1 MSAEW
6 ASAGAELDLTLDLDT
21 ATYTALRVEF
31 LAMTAAAQRASGQ
44 SKAVVVK
51 RCAGRPGKQTVYNYA
66 GGSGYLSFPKPDLL
80 QRYLESCNL
89 PADQVQFAVDRCARI
104 RRKHPEAGKPGPRRA
119 PTPPIEERSAAELGR
134 TAGTDLPGESG
145 LPGIDVPSDS
155 DLPGTDLPG
164 DSRLP
169 ITDLPGGSRLPG
181 MDVPGDGDLPSGGP
195 RSVRDLPSAGLSNI
209 RDLPSEGRLPSID
222 VPGASGLPRTG
233 LPGVGGLPRTGLPG
247 VRGRS
252 GDSRL
257 PRIDVPSVGG
267 LSRTGLPGV
276 RDLSGDSR
284 VPSADVSGDGGL
296 PSIDVSGGSG
306 LPGIDVSGGSDLPRT
321 GPPSVRDLPG
331 VRGRSGDSRLPSA
344 DVQGDGGLPG
354 IDVPGGG
361 GLSRT
366 GLPGV
371 RGLSGDSRLPGI
383 DVSGDGDL
391 PRSGPPSV
399 RDLLGVRGLPL
410 SAQSA
415 GWAGRWRGLVRLVA
429 PRRIVAAVDGAG
441 EPRFVTP
448 LPSTWYGSR
457 ASEPWQP
464 SKHALTGAQ
473 SRESADRRWV
483 GSELRDSGVRVTPGR
498 LALRIVRAELEN
510 AWPRDECNAMDLVRK
525 AYRTLGI
532 TLRTRAGEESGV
544 PVPLEQAAPGD
555 ILTLVDGRKG
565 LYVGGGWALLLAPA
579 ADGANLHGIRHD
591 QIATAHRINWESVPL
606 TRRPPGWGGVWPN
619 VNWIVL
625 SGRPAPINSMGIAPG
640 AADAVPHY
648 AGAGQRQADE
658 GHRPASTVAAGE
670 LSASTE
676 AIAARHGQTD
686 EGHRPALTVAGG
698 ELPTSTEAI
707 AVRHWQADGVHCPA
721 STVAGGELPAS
732 TEVIVASGGQS
743 DVGYRP
749 ASTVVAG
756 ELPASAEAIIARCGQ
771 SDDGYRPALTVAG
784 GELLTSTEA
793 IAAGHWQA
801 DDGHCPA
808 SAEVIVARNGQADDG
823 HQSAAT
829 VVAGEPSTSTDA
841 IVARYWQADDGYR
854 PASTLVAG
862 ELFASTEAMVA
873 RHGQADDG
881 RRSASTVAG
890 ESPSS
895 TEVIVAQYE
904 QLVHTVAEQVEAAG
918 RAAEPGLAA
927 LRAIGALMFPYVG
940 PQVWLVREAFKAVD
954 LPLSECIRFE
964 LPIMAVALRHVALR
978 PGDIVFTESG
988 VLGFYGEHGEL
999 VYLGPAGSPATSAL
1013 SPALYVAAWRV
1024 SAVPAHAGYGLTSQV
1039 EVVEHDG
1046 AGRLVRIC
1054 SAGERRSGRHCRC
1067 PETDEVMAM
1076 VMAVLKRAREC
1087 AVPMPLTE
1095 RELLTAAIRSG
1106 IQFPDTTAWDPAHKP
1121 VFPRDTRLTTAP
1133 DALPRSS
1140 ATAAQQL
1147 VARLA
1152 TAPASRWSRRPRPG
1166 VA

>member
-6 ASAGAELDLTLDLDT
+6 ASAGAELNLTLDLDS

-89 PADQVQFAVDRCARI
+89 PADQVQFAVDRCAQI
-104 RRKHPEAGKPGPRRA
+104 RRKHPEAGKPGPRKA
-119 PTPPIEERSAAELGR
+119 PPPLIEKRSAAELER
-134 TAGTDLPGESG
+134 TAGTDLPG
-145 LPGIDVPSDS
+145 D
-155 DLPGTDLPG
+155 
-164 DSRLP
+164 
-169 ITDLPGGSRLPG
+169 SRLPG
-181 MDVPGDGDLPSGGP
+181 MDVPGDGDLLGTDLPGGSGLPSG
-195 RSVRDLPSAGLSNI
+195 RDLPG
-209 RDLPSEGRLPSID
+209 EGRLSSID
-222 VPGASGLPRTG
+222 VPGDSGLPRTG
-233 LPGVGGLPRTGLPG
+233 LPGIRGRSGDSHPPSIDVPSDSGFSRTGLPG
-247 VRGRS
+247 VRDLS
-252 GDSRL
+252 GDSHL
-257 PRIDVPSVGG
+257 SSIDVLGGG

-276 RDLSGDSR
+276 RDLSGDDR
-284 VPSADVSGDGGL
+284 LPSADLPGDNGLPSAGLSSIDVSGDG
-296 PSIDVSGGSG
+296 
-306 LPGIDVSGGSDLPRT
+306 DLPRT

-331 VRGRSGDSRLPSA
+331 V
-344 DVQGDGGLPG
+344 
-354 IDVPGGG
+354 
-361 GLSRT
+361 
-366 GLPGV
+366 
-371 RGLSGDSRLPGI
+371 
-383 DVSGDGDL
+383 
-391 PRSGPPSV
+391 
-399 RDLLGVRGLPL
+399 GLPL

-464 SKHALTGAQ
+464 SKHAPTGAQ
-473 SRESADRRWV
+473 PRESADRRWV

-498 LALRIVRAELEN
+498 MALRIVRAELEN
-510 AWPRDECNAMDLVRK
+510 AWPQDECNAMDLVRK
-525 AYRTLGI
+525 AHRTLGI

-579 ADGANLHGIRHD
+579 ADGANLHGIRQD

-658 GHRPASTVAAGE
+658 GHRPASTVAGGE
-670 LSASTE
+670 PSASTE
-676 AIAARHGQTD
+676 AIAARHGQDD
-686 EGHRPALTVAGG
+686 EGHRPA
-698 ELPTSTEAI
+698 
-707 AVRHWQADGVHCPA
+707 
-721 STVAGGELPAS
+721 STVAAGELPAS

-749 ASTVVAG
+749 ASAVVAG
-756 ELPASAEAIIARCGQ
+756 ELPASAEAIVARCGQ

-784 GELLTSTEA
+784 GELPTSAEA

-801 DDGHCPA
+801 DDVHCPA
-808 SAEVIVARNGQADDG
+808 SAEAIVASCRQSDDG
-823 HQSAAT
+823 RQSAAT
-829 VVAGEPSTSTDA
+829 VVAGEPSTSAEA

-854 PASTLVAG
+854 PAATVVAG
-862 ELFASTEAMVA
+862 ELLTSTEAIVA
-873 RHGQADDG
+873 RCGQADDG
-881 RRSASTVAG
+881 RRSAATVVAV
-890 ESPSS
+890 ELPTS
-895 TEVIVAQYE
+895 TEAIVAQYQ
-904 QLVHTVAEQVEAAG
+904 QLVHTVTEQVEAAG

-940 PQVWLVREAFKAVD
+940 PQVWMVREAFKAVD
-954 LPLSECIRFE
+954 LPLSERIRFE

-1024 SAVPAHAGYGLTSQV
+1024 SAVPARAGYGLTSRV

-1054 SAGERRSGRHCRC
+1054 AAGERRSGRHCRC